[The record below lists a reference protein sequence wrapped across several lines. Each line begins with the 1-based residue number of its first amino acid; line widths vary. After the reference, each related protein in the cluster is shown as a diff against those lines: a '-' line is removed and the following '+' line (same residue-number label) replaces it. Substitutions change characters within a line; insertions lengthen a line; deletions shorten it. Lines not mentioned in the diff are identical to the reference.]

1 MKYTRALAAAAAL
14 AFATAASAQVTL
26 AGAKFDPEATVAG
39 QKLLL
44 NGAGIRYKAIFKVYA
59 MALYTPKA
67 VRSNQQVL
75 DPKLAKRL
83 QLVALRDVG
92 GDEFGRLFARA
103 IEENA
108 TRDEFAKS
116 IGAVVRMGEIEIDQT
131 GREIRRDGQRIDI
144 TGREWA
150 VLDQLLGRRNRIV
163 TKEQIEEALY
173 PFGAEIESNAIEV
186 HVSRLRKKLGR
197 DFIETVRGVGYRLGA
212 G

>member
-1 MKYTRALAAAAAL
+1 MRALAAAASL

-26 AGAKFDPEATVAG
+26 AGAKFSREASVGG
-39 QKLLL
+39 QTLLL

-59 MALYTPKA
+59 MALYTPKT
-67 VRSNQQVL
+67 VRTNQQVL

-116 IGAVVRMGEIEIDQT
+116 IGAVVRMGEIFAEQKQFTKGDVVYLDYVPGSGLALIVKGKQQELF
-131 GREIRRDGQRIDI
+131 REPQFSSIMYKIWFGAHPPDTALQK
-144 TGREWA
+144 A
-150 VLDQLLGRRNRIV
+150 LLG
-163 TKEQIEEALY
+163 EQNY
-173 PFGAEIESNAIEV
+173 TNQ
-186 HVSRLRKKLGR
+186 
-197 DFIETVRGVGYRLGA
+197 
-212 G
+212 

>member
-116 IGAVVRMGEIEIDQT
+116 IGAVVRMGEIFSQQRQFTKGDVVYLDYAPGT
-131 GREIRRDGQRIDI
+131 GLSLIVKGKQQELFTHPQFSSIMYKIWFGAHPPDTALQK
-144 TGREWA
+144 A
-150 VLDQLLGRRNRIV
+150 LLGEHNY
-163 TKEQIEEALY
+163 TNQ
-173 PFGAEIESNAIEV
+173 
-186 HVSRLRKKLGR
+186 
-197 DFIETVRGVGYRLGA
+197 
-212 G
+212 

>member
-1 MKYTRALAAAAAL
+1 MNSMRGLVAAAAL

-26 AGAKFDPEATVAG
+26 AGAKFSREASVGG
-39 QKLLL
+39 QTLLL

-59 MALYTPKA
+59 MALYTPKT
-67 VRSNQQVL
+67 VRTNQQVL

-116 IGAVVRMGEIEIDQT
+116 IGAVVRMGEIFAEQKQFTKGDVVYLDYVPGSGLALIVKGKQQELF
-131 GREIRRDGQRIDI
+131 REPQFSSIMYKIWFGAHPPDTALQK
-144 TGREWA
+144 A
-150 VLDQLLGRRNRIV
+150 LLG
-163 TKEQIEEALY
+163 EQNY
-173 PFGAEIESNAIEV
+173 TNQ
-186 HVSRLRKKLGR
+186 
-197 DFIETVRGVGYRLGA
+197 
-212 G
+212 